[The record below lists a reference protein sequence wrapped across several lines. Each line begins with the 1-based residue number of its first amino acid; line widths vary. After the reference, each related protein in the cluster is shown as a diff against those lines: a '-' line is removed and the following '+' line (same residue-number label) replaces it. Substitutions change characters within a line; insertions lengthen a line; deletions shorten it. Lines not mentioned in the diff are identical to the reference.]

1 MNSMSDII
9 ICDDHYISAIG
20 LESLLKK
27 VLSEKIKARISS
39 TADEALAFFHER
51 EPDLLLLDLGL
62 PKKSG
67 LECLKELIPLK
78 KKCNIIIMTGAEDPI
93 LFQQVLKHDIK
104 ALLRKSN
111 SEKNLCEALEFLQMK
126 KSGIYIDPSVSG
138 QLKDDLALSL
148 TPREFEVLDLMSK
161 GHTSQEIA
169 DLLSCSLSTIK
180 TYRMR
185 IMNKTGARNSSEMIA
200 WFLKKRG

>member
-1 MNSMSDII
+1 MADII
-9 ICDDHYISAIG
+9 ICDDHYISAVG
-20 LESLLKK
+20 LESVLKK
-27 VLSEKIKARISS
+27 ILSENIKIRHSS
-39 TADEALAFFHER
+39 NAEQAQNFFSER

-67 LECLKELIPLK
+67 LEFLKELVPLK
-78 KKCNIIIMTGAEDPI
+78 TKCKIIIMTGADDPI
-93 LFQQVLKHDIK
+93 LFQQVLKQNIH

-111 SEKNLCEALEFLQMK
+111 SENNLREAINFIVHMK
-126 KSGIYIDPSVSG
+126 EGVYIDPSVSG
-138 QLKDDLALSL
+138 LLKEEIGFPI
-148 TPREFEVLDLMSK
+148 TPREFEVLELMSK

-169 DLLSCSLSTIK
+169 DLTSCSLSTIK

-185 IMNKTGARNSSEMIA
+185 VMNKTGARNSSEMIA